1 MPGSGRARIII
12 ADDHKAVAARLATI
26 LGEEFT
32 VVATVSDGAQ
42 LVDAEAA
49 LQPDLLVVDLC
60 MPTMS
65 GVEATAEIRRRGS
78 RVPIVW
84 VTSSE
89 PDLLESAH
97 ELGALG
103 YVNKTALLDDL
114 VPAVRAAL
122 NGEPFVS
129 PSRATRPSQG

>member
-1 MPGSGRARIII
+1 VSGNGRARIVI
-12 ADDHKAVAARLATI
+12 ADDHKAVLERLATI
-26 LGEEFT
+26 LAEDFT

-60 MPTMS
+60 MPTMT

-78 RVPIVW
+78 QVPIVW

-89 PDLLESAH
+89 ADLLESAR

-103 YVNKTALLDDL
+103 YVNKTALLADL

-122 NGEPFVS
+122 NGKSFVS
-129 PSRATRPSQG
+129 PSRSTRPSQG

>member
-1 MPGSGRARIII
+1 VPANGRARIVI
-12 ADDHKAVAARLATI
+12 ADDHKAVAERLATI
-26 LGEEFT
+26 LAEEFT

-60 MPTMS
+60 MPTMT

-89 PDLLESAH
+89 PDLLDSAH

-103 YVNKTALLDDL
+103 YVNKTALLEDL

-122 NGEPFVS
+122 NGETFVS
-129 PSRATRPSQG
+129 PSRATRPSRG